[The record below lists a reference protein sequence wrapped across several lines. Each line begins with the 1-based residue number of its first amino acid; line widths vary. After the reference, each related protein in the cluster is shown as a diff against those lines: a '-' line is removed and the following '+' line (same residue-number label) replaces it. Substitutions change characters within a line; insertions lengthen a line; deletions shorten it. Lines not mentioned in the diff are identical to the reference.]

1 MPNIFIGEIS
11 MTDADL
17 AFKMGSKF
25 NKMIT
30 STFWSSF
37 KGKYGRVQVE
47 VLVFLSDVESAQASE
62 IVKELNISKQHVSL
76 ILKEFISDGYVNVV
90 TNHKDKRANLIS
102 ISERGQKFLNEHIEI
117 SNQVFDNLLSEM
129 DKEERKL
136 FLDSMNIIYAL
147 LSKVEKK

>member
-30 STFWSSF
+30 SAFWSSF

-47 VLVFLSDVESAQASE
+47 VLVFLSEVESAQASE
-62 IVKELNISKQHVSL
+62 IAKELNISKQHVSL
-76 ILKEFISDGYVNVV
+76 ILKEFIRDGYVTVI
-90 TNHKDKRANLIS
+90 TNPKDKRSNLIS
-102 ISERGQKFLNEHIEI
+102 ISLQGKEFLNEHIEI
-117 SNQVFDNLLSEM
+117 SNQVFDNILSKM
-129 DKEERKL
+129 DKEEKKL
-136 FLDSMNIIYAL
+136 FLDSMHIIYSL
-147 LSKVEKK
+147 LRKVE